1 MFKRYF
7 MVKLILFSILFFINT
22 ISICSQTGQNWIELE
37 GKVVNKIMETPIYAT
52 ILLESLPY
60 GADNRV
66 FKSDADSGI
75 FSFKVVANTQYKMK
89 VSAKGYM
96 DVSQEIIIEPGLAPL
111 FIEMIP
117 NREGALLSLNI
128 NFDQGK
134 ARILEDSF
142 QELDKMV
149 RMLKEYPKM
158 EIQLEGHTDFRG
170 SPSANLRL
178 SERRVE
184 AVKKYL
190 TSENISAK
198 RIKTKAF
205 GGTMPV
211 SKESTEEAKLM
222 NRRVEARILKT
233 E

>member
-1 MFKRYF
+1 
-7 MVKLILFSILFFINT
+7 MVKLILFSILFFINVLT
-22 ISICSQTGQNWIELE
+22 VSSQTEQNWILLE
-37 GKVVNKIMETPIYAT
+37 GKVINKIMESPIYAT
-52 ILLESLPY
+52 ILLESLPF
-60 GADNRV
+60 GADNRI
-66 FKSDADSGI
+66 FKSDIDSGS
-75 FSFKVVANTQYKMK
+75 FSFKVVSNTQYKVK

-96 DVSQEIIIEPGLAPL
+96 DVTQEINIAPGLAPL
-111 FIEMIP
+111 LIEMIP

-128 NFDQGK
+128 NFDQGR
-134 ARILEDSF
+134 ARIMEDSF
-142 QELDKMV
+142 EELDKMV
-149 RMLKEYPKM
+149 KMLKEYPKM

-190 TSENISAK
+190 TSENIASK

-205 GGTMPV
+205 GGSMPV
-211 SKESTEEAKLM
+211 SKESTEEAKLK